1 MHVLV
6 RSYPM
11 ERLDPH
17 ARLGSSWTFCMTQF
31 RIVELATFAGTSEKE
46 KVMES
51 PVSEG
56 VAGSGAR

>member
-1 MHVLV
+1 
-6 RSYPM
+6 
-11 ERLDPH
+11 
-17 ARLGSSWTFCMTQF
+17 MTQF